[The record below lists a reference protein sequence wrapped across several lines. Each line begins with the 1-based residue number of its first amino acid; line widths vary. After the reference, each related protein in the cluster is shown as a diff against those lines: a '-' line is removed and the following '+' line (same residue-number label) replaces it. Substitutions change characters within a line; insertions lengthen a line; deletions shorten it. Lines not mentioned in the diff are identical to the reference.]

1 MAIIFCT
8 WFFAGREIPKNRAE
22 NKKIIGKHAK

>member
-8 WFFAGREIPKNRAE
+8 WFFVGPEIPKIWEEDR
-22 NKKIIGKHAK
+22 KIIGKHA